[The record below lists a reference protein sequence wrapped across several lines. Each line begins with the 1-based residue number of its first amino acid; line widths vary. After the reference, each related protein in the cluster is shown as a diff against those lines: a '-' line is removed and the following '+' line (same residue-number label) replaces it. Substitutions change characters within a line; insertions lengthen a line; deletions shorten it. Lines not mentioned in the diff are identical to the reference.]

1 MSCLVVF
8 ETDYKLQYSQGG
20 SGSVYRYFVTDPDHT
35 GAFDTYQDPEKQK
48 GSGSC
53 QMIHITISVVFRS
66 SFFDEH
72 V

>member
-1 MSCLVVF
+1 MSCLVVVD
-8 ETDYKLQYSQGG
+8 TDYKLQYSQVG
-20 SGSVYRYFVTDPDHT
+20 SGSVYFVTDPDHT
-35 GAFDTYQDPEKQK
+35 GAFDTYQDPEKQN